1 MKNARFFMTEDLLG
15 FFYDRRFVFIFCLL
29 HHSCFT
35 FLRLLFPP
43 LLYCFYYLLHAFCI
57 RIDKWEVLKLLENNQ
72 GRRFVFIFADFVRFF
87 FAYFIIRVLQF
98 CDYYFLPLLYCFYY
112 LLHAFCIRIGKWEG
126 AKTFGK

>member
-87 FAYFIIRVLQF
+87 F
-98 CDYYFLPLLYCFYY
+98 C
-112 LLHAFCIRIGKWEG
+112 LLHHSCFTVLRLLFPPPFILFLLFITCILHQDWQMGRC
-126 AKTFGK
+126 